1 MQKKKNMLI
10 LGGYSKKN
18 IVWMKQ
24 MKKNYETDYNVFTL
38 EYENWFTS
46 DVMDFEV
53 ELKKISDIVKE
64 KQIDIVIAKSI
75 GMYLLIKSIDRQI
88 LKPSISILL
97 GYPYEFF
104 KEENISI
111 INDIVNLNNNTNL
124 LLIQQ
129 ENDPQ
134 CSAELVKKITNN
146 LIPIITVKGNDH
158 SYNEFIT
165 IKKYADEFINLNIV
179 NEEKTS

>member
-1 MQKKKNMLI
+1 MEQKKNMLI

-18 IVWMKQ
+18 IGWMKQ
-24 MKKNYETDYNVFTL
+24 MKKNYKTDYNVFTL
-38 EYENWFTS
+38 EYENWFTA
-46 DVMDFEV
+46 DRMDFEV
-53 ELKKISDIVKE
+53 ELKKISEIVKE

-88 LKPSISILL
+88 LKPSTSILL

-104 KEENISI
+104 KEENINI
-111 INDIVNLNNNTNL
+111 IDNIVNLKNNTNI

-146 LIPIITVKGNDH
+146 FVPIITIKGNDH

-165 IKKYADEFINLNIV
+165 IKKHVDGFINLNIV
-179 NEEKTS
+179 NEEK